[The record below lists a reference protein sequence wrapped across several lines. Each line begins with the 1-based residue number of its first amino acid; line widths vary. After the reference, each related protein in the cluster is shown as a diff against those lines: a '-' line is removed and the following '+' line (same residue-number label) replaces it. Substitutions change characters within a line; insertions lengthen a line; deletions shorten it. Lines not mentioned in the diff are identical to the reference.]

1 MTAEASK
8 EVWVYVEQEEK
19 AIHPVSFELLGVAK
33 RLAQDLE
40 GITAGVLLGHEVS
53 DLTSEI
59 FAFGADKVY
68 VVSHP
73 ALAYYRHRAYA
84 KALAEVAK
92 RYKPEILLLPAT
104 PLGRDLAGG
113 VATLLETGL
122 TADVTELSI
131 DKATKNLL
139 MTRPAYGGNIMAT
152 IICPDHRPQMASVR
166 PRIFSMPE
174 RKEERTGEIITVEVE
189 LSEEEVGVE
198 RIGFIPK
205 EKTVKIELAEVIV
218 AGGKGI
224 GGKEGFAKL
233 FELAK
238 LLNGE
243 VGASRL
249 AVEAGWISYEHQV
262 GQTGKTVR
270 PKVYLAVGISG
281 AIQHRAGMQNSDCI
295 ISINIDPKADIFK
308 ISDLGIVGDWKKI
321 IPALIER
328 IKKEKGLGYS
338 EG

>member
-1 MTAEASK
+1 VTAETLK
-8 EVWVYVEQEEK
+8 EVWVYIEQEEK
-19 AIHPVSFELLGVAK
+19 IIHPVSFELLGVAK
-33 RLAQDLE
+33 KLAQDLE
-40 GITAGVLLGHEVS
+40 GITAGVLLGHEVL

-59 FAFGADKVY
+59 FAYGADKVY

-84 KALAEVAK
+84 KALSEVAK

-131 DKATKNLL
+131 DQATKNLL

-166 PRIFSMPE
+166 PRIFPMPE
-174 RKEERTGEIITVEVE
+174 RKKGRTGEIITVEVE
-189 LSEEEVGVE
+189 LSEEEIGVE

-205 EKTVKIELAEVIV
+205 EQTVKIELAEVIV

-238 LLNGE
+238 LLDGE

-295 ISINIDPKADIFK
+295 ISINIDPNADIFK

-328 IKKEKGLGYS
+328 IRKEKGLG
-338 EG
+338 

>member
-1 MTAEASK
+1 MRGESTK
-8 EVWVYVEQEEK
+8 EVWVYIEQEDK
-19 AIHPVSFELLGVAK
+19 VIHPVSFELLGRA
-33 RLAQDLE
+33 RILAEDLE
-40 GITAGVLLGHEVS
+40 GKVAGVLLGYEVL
-53 DLTSEI
+53 DLTSEV
-59 FAFGADKVY
+59 FAYGADKVY
-68 VVSHP
+68 LVSHK
-73 ALAYYRHRAYA
+73 ALSYYRHRAYA
-84 KALAEVAK
+84 KALSEVAK
-92 RYKPEILLLPAT
+92 QYKPEILLLPAT
-104 PLGRDLAGG
+104 PHGRDLAGG

-131 DKATKNLL
+131 DKTTKKLL

-152 IICPDHRPQMASVR
+152 IICPEHLPQMATVR
-166 PRIFSMPE
+166 PRIFPIPE
-174 RKEERTGEIITVEVE
+174 KVEGKIGEIIEVKVE
-189 LSEEEVGVE
+189 LSEEEIGVE

-205 EKTVKIELAEVIV
+205 EKTVKIDLAEVIV

-224 GGKEGFAKL
+224 GGKEGFSKL

-308 ISDLGIVGDWKKI
+308 ISDLGIVGDWKKV

-328 IKKEKGLGYS
+328 IKKEKGVG
-338 EG
+338 

>member
-1 MTAEASK
+1 VTAETLK
-8 EVWVYVEQEEK
+8 EVWVYIEQEEK
-19 AIHPVSFELLGVAK
+19 IIHPVSFELLGVAK
-33 RLAQDLE
+33 KLAQDLE
-40 GITAGVLLGHEVS
+40 GITAGVLLGHEVL

-59 FAFGADKVY
+59 FAYGADKVY

-73 ALAYYRHRAYA
+73 ALAYYRHRAYV
-84 KALAEVAK
+84 KALSEVAK

-131 DKATKNLL
+131 DQATKNLL

-166 PRIFSMPE
+166 PRIFPMPE
-174 RKEERTGEIITVEVE
+174 RKEGRTGEIITVEVE
-189 LSEEEVGVE
+189 LSEEEIGVE

-218 AGGKGI
+218 AGGKAI

-238 LLNGE
+238 LLDGE

-295 ISINIDPKADIFK
+295 ISINIDPNADIFK

-328 IKKEKGLGYS
+328 IKKEKGLG
-338 EG
+338 

>member
-1 MTAEASK
+1 VTAETSK
-8 EVWVYVEQEEK
+8 EVWVYIEQEEK

-40 GITAGVLLGHEVS
+40 GITAGVLIGHEVS

-59 FAFGADKVY
+59 FAYGADKVY

-84 KALAEVAK
+84 KALSEVAK

-152 IICPDHRPQMASVR
+152 IICPDHHPQMASVR
-166 PRIFSMPE
+166 PRIFPMPE
-174 RKEERTGEIITVEVE
+174 REEERTGEIITVEVE

-270 PKVYLAVGISG
+270 PKVYLAVGTSG

-328 IKKEKGLGYS
+328 IKKEKGLG
-338 EG
+338 

>member
-1 MTAEASK
+1 MRVETSK
-8 EVWVYVEQEEK
+8 EVWVYVEQEDK
-19 AIHPVSFELLGVAK
+19 IINPVSFELLGVAK
-33 RLAQDLE
+33 KLAKDLE
-40 GITAGVLLGHEVS
+40 GVTAGVLLGHEVLE
-53 DLTSEI
+53 LTSEI
-59 FAFGADKVY
+59 FAYGADKVY
-68 VVSHP
+68 VISHP
-73 ALAYYRHRAYA
+73 ALVYYRHKTYA

-92 RYKPEILLLPAT
+92 TYKPEILLLPAT

-131 DKATKNLL
+131 DPATKNLL

-152 IICPDHRPQMASVR
+152 IICPNHRPQMASVR
-166 PRIFSMPE
+166 PRIFPMPE
-174 RKEERTGEIITVEVE
+174 RQEGRTGEIITFDVE
-189 LSEEEVGVE
+189 LSEEEAGVE

-205 EKTVKIELAEVIV
+205 EKTVKIEVAEVIV

-224 GGKEGFAKL
+224 GGKEGFSKL
-233 FELAK
+233 FELANI
-238 LLNGE
+238 LNGE

-270 PKVYLAVGISG
+270 PKVYFAVGISG

-295 ISINIDPKADIFK
+295 ISINVDPKADIFK

-328 IKKEKGLGYS
+328 IKKEKGLG
-338 EG
+338 

>member
-1 MTAEASK
+1 VTAETSK
-8 EVWVYVEQEEK
+8 EVWVYIEQEEK

-59 FAFGADKVY
+59 FAYGADKVY

-92 RYKPEILLLPAT
+92 KYKPEILLLPAT

-166 PRIFSMPE
+166 PRIFPMPE
-174 RKEERTGEIITVEVE
+174 RKEGKTGKIITVEVE

-238 LLNGE
+238 LLNGD

-295 ISINIDPKADIFK
+295 ISINIDPKAEIFK

-328 IKKEKGLGYS
+328 IKKEKGLG
-338 EG
+338 

>member
-1 MTAEASK
+1 MTFETSK
-8 EVWVYVEQEEK
+8 EVWVYIEQEDK
-19 AIHPVSFELLGVAK
+19 VIHPVSFELLGVAK
-33 RLAQDLE
+33 RLAKDLE
-40 GITAGVLLGHEVS
+40 GVTAGVLLGHDVL
-53 DLTSEI
+53 DLASEI
-59 FAFGADKVY
+59 FSYGAEKVY

-73 ALAYYRHRAYA
+73 ALSYYRHRAYA
-84 KALAEVAK
+84 KALSEVAK

-131 DKATKNLL
+131 DPGTKNLL

-166 PRIFSMPE
+166 PRIFPMPE
-174 RKEERTGEIITVEVE
+174 KQEGRTGEIITVDVE
-189 LSEEEVGVE
+189 LSEEEIGVE

-224 GGKEGFAKL
+224 GGKEGFSIL
-233 FELAK
+233 FELAR

-295 ISINIDPKADIFK
+295 ISVNIDPKADIFK
-308 ISDLGIVGDWKKI
+308 ISDLGVVGDWKKI

-328 IKKEKGLGYS
+328 IKKEKGLG
-338 EG
+338 

>member
-1 MTAEASK
+1 VTAETSK
-8 EVWVYVEQEEK
+8 EVWVYIEQEEK
-19 AIHPVSFELLGVAK
+19 IIHPVSFELLGVAK
-33 RLAQDLE
+33 KLAQDLE
-40 GITAGVLLGHEVS
+40 GITAGVLLGHEVL

-59 FAFGADKVY
+59 FAYGADKVY

-73 ALAYYRHRAYA
+73 ALAYYRHRAYV
-84 KALAEVAK
+84 KALSEVAK

-131 DKATKNLL
+131 DQATKNLL

-166 PRIFSMPE
+166 PRIFPMPE
-174 RKEERTGEIITVEVE
+174 RKEGRTGEVITVEVE
-189 LSEEEVGVE
+189 LSEEEIGVE

-218 AGGKGI
+218 AGGKAI

-238 LLNGE
+238 LLDGE

-249 AVEAGWISYEHQV
+249 AVEAGWVFY
-262 GQTGKTVR
+262 
-270 PKVYLAVGISG
+270 
-281 AIQHRAGMQNSDCI
+281 
-295 ISINIDPKADIFK
+295 
-308 ISDLGIVGDWKKI
+308 
-321 IPALIER
+321 
-328 IKKEKGLGYS
+328 
-338 EG
+338 